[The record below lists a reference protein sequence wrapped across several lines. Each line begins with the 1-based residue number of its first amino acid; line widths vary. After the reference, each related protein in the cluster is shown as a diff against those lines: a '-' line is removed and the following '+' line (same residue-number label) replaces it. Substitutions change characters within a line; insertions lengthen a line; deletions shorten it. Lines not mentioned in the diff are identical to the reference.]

1 MWSIFF
7 KKLTVF
13 EHPLVGFTIVFPEK
27 KWKFRRIK
35 KNTFLFLKIA
45 TRNALILEVGNNRVY
60 TEDSLEEEM
69 SGNFTKTTIGD
80 FAAYVLCKRFEK
92 HPVLQYEWKFIDSGS
107 KITFTY
113 CIESGL
119 EEKKLDE
126 LYEEV
131 VQVLNTIK
139 SR

>member
-7 KKLTVF
+7 KNLTVF
-13 EHPLVGFTIVFPEK
+13 EHPLVGFRIVFPEK
-27 KWKFRRIK
+27 KWKFRKIK
-35 KNTFLFLKIA
+35 KNTFLFLKRA
-45 TRNALILEVGNNRVY
+45 TRYALILEVGTNRVY
-60 TEDSLEEEM
+60 TDDSLEEEM

-80 FAAYVLCKRFEK
+80 FEAYVIYKRFEE
-92 HPVLQYEWKFIDSGS
+92 HPVLQYEWKFIDSGN

-119 EEKKLDE
+119 EENKKDE
-126 LYEEV
+126 LYEELL
-131 VQVLNTIK
+131 QVLNTIK